1 MTSTKESTK
10 GLDTSTQDNEV
21 SWREKFKN
29 GLKQGEVKWAIGAV
43 VTLLWLRALLLWI
56 TGLNDF
62 DIIYG
67 YVVLSLL
74 IIYLLAFLACVT
86 SLFESCS
93 FFIAYVIFAATIFLT
108 ISNQA
113 MSSVILA
120 VVTAPAML
128 LLRKVFS
135 ERNFGR
141 KVLGNLLLSSSIIFV
156 LWQIFMPDSDEKA
169 LNIKGLAH
177 VFEVYYR
184 NFTNIVCLK
193 CDIFSNQSPL
203 LELGNRVVFVIAL
216 GVFIYTALICTAI
229 KSFLRWVLYFIAG
242 FGALFTGV
250 SYFHDSSITIQIASF
265 CLFLVI
271 FCSILPFIADDIE
284 KEYPEVSEQL
294 GRTRAYNRFHA
305 WIRRSLKEGGGKAAL
320 LLGGWGVGK
329 THCLKYLSHRLS
341 LKQPYND
348 GGIKGRYDKR
358 QYDDDFDKDN
368 AFMGK
373 VKICM
378 VNLWEYSS
386 REEAWNAIVQALGRT
401 ILGRYSF
408 LNSITLNKYLPRI
421 MRSLPG
427 GNIFSNL
434 YELFFGG
441 DSDRDEALCEQLSDD
456 IGCNERIVLILD
468 DIERTDF
475 QIIKALPPLIEKL
488 HKIKKLMVICSLAK
502 DELAKVHKKELNA
515 EDSEELALETLT
527 GYLTKIF
534 GYTFSL
540 PNLSMYKRNTYI
552 DERLRK
558 YSDCKLTC
566 RYLKQSGLN
575 FDTPRQIERAIDE
588 LGELERQFF
597 YDVDSEKLSNEEIIS
612 YQVAHH
618 NVLYTYYSHTAF
630 LVEIIK
636 NFYPQLLLVALNDPD
651 GPVRYARKMDET
663 VKLYRKT
670 GRKGAKNHEGEEE
683 EFEENQYIYNLVQTD
698 RFVADLI
705 KALGDC
711 KEENVQRAV
720 EGEYRRRIVLTTHEC
735 EKLYEVLKDREQ
747 FSLEHAFKEF
757 FGGEESIPEDIDASG
772 LEFFEY
778 VMRRATDAGTDYAKM
793 LLELIPQ
800 GCFQHDAKDENVVFS
815 WSTDHFFHLLYLC
828 TEKVPKDKP
837 LDERLKNVVMQ
848 MFDRASILTKYSI
861 LHKFFHENDKL
872 LQLKDE
878 IEDRLYYKSISVD
891 KVNGIIEELFKCYV
905 KRYIQG
911 VLESEISIKVI
922 RDNLFGISNFFMFLA
937 ERGNYTNIPPDEFI
951 ITNTEG
957 ISNSIDV
964 LTLPCVC
971 QDHSVEPKIMMSSER
986 MVDLILP
993 ILQRGFDI
1001 YGVNAVT
1008 PAQIDR
1014 WIEKCETSIEYWS
1027 NGQTELNKLR
1037 NYTVGAEKVKKFLE
1051 DLKAKKESHEE
1062 NETEK
1067 TSE

>member
-1 MTSTKESTK
+1 MFLGTYVLATIVMLYW
-10 GLDTSTQDNEV
+10 GNTQ
-21 SWREKFKN
+21 
-29 GLKQGEVKWAIGAV
+29 GI
-43 VTLLWLRALLLWI
+43 TLWLLFLFASIPCLLL
-56 TGLNDF
+56 LK
-62 DIIYG
+62 
-67 YVVLSLL
+67 LL
-74 IIYLLAFLACVT
+74 CT
-86 SLFESCS
+86 NTWGRQ
-93 FFIAYVIFAATIFLT
+93 TI
-108 ISNQA
+108 
-113 MSSVILA
+113 
-120 VVTAPAML
+120 
-128 LLRKVFS
+128 
-135 ERNFGR
+135 
-141 KVLGNLLLSSSIIFV
+141 GNLLLLGVIIFAT
-156 LWQIFMPDSDEKA
+156 WKIFVPDSDVTTLKNKSE
-169 LNIKGLAH
+169 IDVFGL
-177 VFEVYYR
+177 YYR
-184 NFTNIVCLK
+184 NFINIICFKYKTFHDSSLPFVPRN
-193 CDIFSNQSPL
+193 FTAF
-203 LELGNRVVFVIAL
+203 VVSL
-216 GVFIYTALICTAI
+216 GVFIYTAFLCTTI
-229 KSFLRWVLYFIAG
+229 KSWVRWILYIIAG
-242 FGALFTGV
+242 IAVLVTGISYYQNSAPAVQSALFLLFV
-250 SYFHDSSITIQIASF
+250 IVWCSF
-265 CLFLVI
+265 FSLI
-271 FCSILPFIADDIE
+271 KNSKE
-284 KEYPEVSEQL
+284 KEYPEVPEQL
-294 GRTRAYNRFHA
+294 GRIRAYNRFHA

-320 LLGGWGVGK
+320 LLGGWGIGK

-612 YQVAHH
+612 WYYAGHSS
-618 NVLYTYYSHTAF
+618 LYKYYSCTVF
-630 LVEIIK
+630 LVEMIQI
-636 NFYPQLLLVALNDPD
+636 FYPQFFSIAQSAPEDLVKFAQR
-651 GPVRYARKMDET
+651 V
-663 VKLYRKT
+663 
-670 GRKGAKNHEGEEE
+670 NHMVEISKKQGQGWEELQEGKKKESKEI
-683 EFEENQYIYNLVQTD
+683 QYICKLIRTD
-698 RFVADLI
+698 HFAADLI

-711 KEENVQRAV
+711 KEENVQRAI
-720 EGEYRRRIVLTTHEC
+720 EGEYKRRHVSTTREC
-735 EKLYEVLKDREQ
+735 ERLYTVLNKDPQ
-747 FSLEHAFKEF
+747 MTLLDGFKKI
-757 FGGEESIPEDIDASG
+757 FGGEGAIPEDLDASG

-778 VMRRATDAGTDYAKM
+778 VMKRVTNVTDDRTDYAK
-793 LLELIPQ
+793 LLLKLIPQ
-800 GCFQHDAKDENVVFS
+800 GGFERDEENSDRVIFKWTIKHFLHLSHIYIKYAPDSKFVERAVLEMFS
-815 WSTDHFFHLLYLC
+815 
-828 TEKVPKDKP
+828 
-837 LDERLKNVVMQ
+837 
-848 MFDRASILTKYSI
+848 RASVSEKAFVLKEFY
-861 LHKFFHENDKL
+861 KGDDK
-872 LQLKDE
+872 KEPKEEVVYEFD
-878 IEDRLYYKSISVD
+878 DRLYSLSLKEINDVIM
-891 KVNGIIEELFKCYV
+891 KLHPEYV
-905 KRYIQG
+905 KHIISNLLDCKIQAEEIVDRLYFG
-911 VLESEISIKVI
+911 YHFYDLVKNEFAIEVPHISIPEGT
-922 RDNLFGISNFFMFLA
+922 RDEGLINLIDFVTLRSGFGEGYDGEQMATSKRKSTLFL
-937 ERGNYTNIPPDEFI
+937 P
-951 ITNTEG
+951 
-957 ISNSIDV
+957 
-964 LTLPCVC
+964 TLRVWF
-971 QDHSVEPKIMMSSER
+971 DSHSVSLLLSAK
-986 MVDLILP
+986 
-993 ILQRGFDI
+993 
-1001 YGVNAVT
+1001 
-1008 PAQIDR
+1008 IDR
-1014 WIEKCETSIEYWS
+1014 WIEKCEASISYWKDDKT
-1027 NGQTELNKLR
+1027 GLNTLR
-1037 NYTVGAEKVKKFLE
+1037 KYTVGAEEVKKFLE
-1051 DLKAKKESHEE
+1051 DLKAKKESPVE
-1062 NETEK
+1062 NEEEK